1 MEFDWGWLLIRFL
14 VSSVVLTYA
23 LIGAGFWTLILRKV
37 GARMQQR
44 LGPNRAGPGGM
55 FQWAADLLKMLLKE
69 PILPAGADK
78 PVFLAA
84 PIVAAFA
91 ATAAYAFIPFGERIT
106 IFGRTIPYYVA
117 DTPVGLLALLA
128 LASLQVYGI
137 LMAAWSSNSKYP
149 MLSGLRAGAQVISY
163 EIIMGLSLVGVM
175 LLAQSLNLNDISR
188 AQGGSLVARG
198 AVADTPGI
206 WLILLQPVGL
216 LIYLLA
222 GLAEVTYPPF
232 DVVEAE
238 TELIAGYHAE
248 YSGIQFG
255 LFQAAEFVGTMTVG
269 AITTT
274 CFLGGWQPILPLGG
288 AELAPFW
295 FLLKTSAIVFLMMWL
310 RWTLPR
316 FRYDQLMGIC
326 WKVMLPLALANL
338 LLVATLRLL
347 VPSGTPPLGQGSF
360 AQALPWLLFSA
371 VELIFAVLVVLA
383 LSRRAA
389 RSWWGRSECSRVAGR
404 PAAATTTSFPDEIA
418 PPRRVELRSGLLAG
432 IGASDG
438 SAREGD

>member
-1 MEFDWGWLLIRFL
+1 MEFDWVWVVIRFL
-14 VSSVVLTYA
+14 VSCVVLTYA

-44 LGPNRAGPGGM
+44 LGPNRVGPGGM

-69 PILPAGADK
+69 PILPAAADK

-84 PIVAAFA
+84 PIVAVFA
-91 ATAAYAFIPFGERIT
+91 ATAAYAFIPFGEQIT
-106 IFGRTIPYYVA
+106 VFGRPIPYYVA
-117 DTPVGLLALLA
+117 ETPVGLLALLA
-128 LASLQVYGI
+128 LSSLQVYGL

-163 EIIMGLSLVGVM
+163 EIIMGLALVGVM

-188 AQGGSLVARG
+188 AQGGSLVGGG
-198 AVADTPGI
+198 AGADTPGI
-206 WLILLQPVGL
+206 WLLLLQPVGL

-238 TELIAGYHAE
+238 TELIAGYHVE

-288 AELAPFW
+288 AALAPFW
-295 FLLKTSAIVFLMMWL
+295 FLLKTSAIVFVLMWV

-347 VPSGTPPLGQGSF
+347 VPAGTPPLGHGSF

-371 VELIFAVLVVLA
+371 FELIFAVLVVLA
-383 LSRRAA
+383 LSRQAA
-389 RSWWGRSECSRVAGR
+389 RSWSGKSEHLRAAGP
-404 PAAATTTSFPDEIA
+404 PAAATARLPEPVA
-418 PPRRVELRSGLLAG
+418 PPRRVELRPGLLTG
-432 IGASDG
+432 MGTPDRSPG
-438 SAREGD
+438 EGD